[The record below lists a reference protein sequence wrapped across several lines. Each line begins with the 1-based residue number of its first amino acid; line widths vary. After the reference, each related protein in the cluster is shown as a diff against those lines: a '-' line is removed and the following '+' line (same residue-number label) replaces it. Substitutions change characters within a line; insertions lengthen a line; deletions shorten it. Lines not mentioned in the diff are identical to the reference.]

1 MVNGT
6 QVVGCGEMSE
16 TRVRVVSVE
25 QFAGARVFRNFQGL
39 LNPTPNAA
47 TRSRSII
54 HHGKVVY
61 GFEALS

>member
-6 QVVGCGEMSE
+6 QVVGCGEMSPE
-16 TRVRVVSVE
+16 TRVRVE

-47 TRSRSII
+47 TRSR
-54 HHGKVVY
+54 
-61 GFEALS
+61 

>member
-16 TRVRVVSVE
+16 TRVRVE
-25 QFAGARVFRNFQGL
+25 QFAGAKVFRNFQDS

-47 TRSRSII
+47 TRSR
-54 HHGKVVY
+54 
-61 GFEALS
+61 

>member
-16 TRVRVVSVE
+16 TRVRVE
-25 QFAGARVFRNFQGL
+25 QFAGANVFRKLPGFTKPHTECCYSYSQQH
-39 LNPTPNAA
+39 
-47 TRSRSII
+47 
-54 HHGKVVY
+54 HHGKEVY

>member
-16 TRVRVVSVE
+16 TRVRVE
-25 QFAGARVFRNFQGL
+25 QFAGAKVFRNFQDL

-47 TRSRSII
+47 TRSR
-54 HHGKVVY
+54 
-61 GFEALS
+61 